1 MLGRVV
7 RTTFIM
13 RYLHDAKMRDRVQLQ
28 LNRGEGRHAL
38 SKRIFFGNQGVFRTG
53 EVDEL
58 MNKVS
63 ALSVLSNAVLVWNNV
78 RIAEMIVRSLEA
90 RGDVVAHPDLA
101 RVSPLVHAHVIPS
114 GTYRFPSKNER
125 LTS

>member
-13 RYLHDAKMRDRVQLQ
+13 RYLQDAKMRDRVQLQ
-28 LNRGEGRHAL
+28 LNRVEGRHAL

-63 ALSVLSNAVLVWNNV
+63 ALSVLSNAVLAWNTI
-78 RIAEMIVRSLEA
+78 RIAEIIASLEA
-90 RGDVVAHPDLA
+90 TSGQPVPVEELA
-101 RVSPLVHAHVIPS
+101 RVSPLHSARLLVS
-114 GTYRFPSKNER
+114 GRYNFDRATPPDP
-125 LTS
+125 L